1 MSITAIRGTTDKPAS
16 STGLVH
22 LLCEADGLNGKLFVG
37 FPMIKTGQGPRTID
51 ALLISPDHGLVIFD
65 LIEGQCVDG
74 FPQRQDDA
82 ANALDSR
89 LRVHPGL
96 LFRRNLKIPIHPI
109 SFAPALFQDVS
120 SDDDGYI
127 VKTRKS
133 LVSALDSLRWTD
145 FSEDIYD
152 LTLSVLEN
160 VSTIRTRRTPRNTT
174 QPSSRGNKLKMLED
188 SVATLDPDQSAAVIQ
203 TVDGIQ
209 RIRGLA
215 GSGKTIILALKA
227 AYLHAQ
233 HPDWMI
239 GVTFGTQSL
248 KRLFT
253 TLIRRFS
260 LDQTGEEPDWN
271 NLRILNAWGSEA
283 PIRSDRTGI
292 YAQYCLLSDSEYLGY
307 HEARQMFRTGDVF
320 EHVCRDVLLKT
331 QNRSIQ
337 SLYNALLVDDSQDF
351 SADFLRI
358 CYRLLDPMKR
368 LTYSYDELQSLTSQT
383 LPSPEAIFQRKQ
395 PSALAVAAQM
405 VPDNILKSDIVL
417 PRCYRNSRP
426 ILVTAHSIGFGI
438 YRQANDDANTNL
450 VQMFDRPK
458 LWENIG
464 YETKAGVLSEGES
477 VTLFRP
483 PKSSPEFLENH
494 SSTDDIIRFIAFKS
508 QEEQSDWLVN
518 AIATNLGTDEL
529 RANDIVVINPNPFT
543 TREEVGPIRSRLFD
557 MGINSRLAGIDTHPD
572 VLFKEDESSVIFAGI
587 YRAKGNESGM
597 VYIINAHD
605 GISNEYGQ
613 SYVRN
618 RLFTAITR
626 SKAWVRVLGVGQGM
640 QQLVREF
647 TELQRANFELRFRYP
662 SVTERNRL
670 RIVHKDL
677 SRAEE
682 DELTRSR
689 VKVDEVVRRYREGKL
704 DEESMEKLERL
715 GGGVE

>member
-16 STGLVH
+16 STCLVH
-22 LLCEADGLNGKLFVG
+22 LLSEDDGLNGKLFVG
-37 FPMIKTGQGPRTID
+37 FPIIKTGQGPRTID
-51 ALLISPDHGLVIFD
+51 ALLMSPDHGIVIFD

-89 LRVHPGL
+89 LRVHPEL
-96 LFRRNLKIPIHPI
+96 LYRRNLKIPIHPI
-109 SFAPALFQDVS
+109 SFAPALVQDVT
-120 SDDDGYI
+120 SDDDDYF

-133 LVSALDSLRWTD
+133 LVPALHSLRWTD
-145 FSEDIYD
+145 FSKDTYD
-152 LTLSVLEN
+152 LALSVLEN
-160 VSTIRTRRTPRNTT
+160 VSTIRTRRTPRKTT
-174 QPSSRGNKLKMLED
+174 QPSSRGNKLKKLED

-233 HPDWMI
+233 HPEWTI
-239 GVTFGTQSL
+239 GVTFGTRAL
-248 KRLFT
+248 KGLFT

-271 NLRILNAWGSEA
+271 NLRILNAWGNQG
-283 PIRSDRTGI
+283 PLHSDRTGI
-292 YAQYCLLSDSEYLGY
+292 YAQYCLLSDSEYLGF
-307 HEARQMFRTGDVF
+307 HEAKQMFHTGDVF
-320 EHVCRDVLLKT
+320 HHVCRDVLLKT
-331 QNRSIQ
+331 KSRKIESI
-337 SLYNALLVDDSQDF
+337 YNAILVDEAQDF
-351 SADFLRI
+351 SPDFLRI

-383 LPSPEAIFQRKQ
+383 LPSPETIFQRKQ
-395 PSALAVAAQM
+395 PSELAVAAQR
-405 VPDNILKSDIVL
+405 VPDNILESDIVL

-426 ILVTAHSIGFGI
+426 VLVTAHSIGFGI
-438 YRQANDDANTNL
+438 YRQASDDASTNL
-450 VQMFDRPK
+450 VQMFDRPR

-464 YETKAGVLSEGES
+464 YETKAGVLAEGKS

-483 PKSSPEFLENH
+483 PKSSPKFLEDH
-494 SSTDDIIRFIAFKS
+494 SGTDDIIQFIAFKN
-508 QEEQSDWLVN
+508 QKKQSDWLVN
-518 AIATNLGTDEL
+518 AIETNLSRDEL

-557 MGINSRLAGIDTHPD
+557 MGINSHLAGVDTHPD
-572 VLFKEDESSVIFAGI
+572 VFFREEESSVTFTGI
-587 YRAKGNESGM
+587 YRAKGNEAGM

-613 SYVRN
+613 SNVRN

-640 QQLVREF
+640 QQLVQEF
-647 TELQRANFELRFRYP
+647 KELQRANFELRFTYP
-662 SVTERNRL
+662 SAAERNRL